1 MDGNSILA
9 NALKQQGVEYMFGV
23 VGIPVIDVAIAAQ
36 RIGIKYIGMRN
47 EQSAA
52 YAAQAIGYLTRK
64 PGACL
69 AVSGPGL
76 LHTIGGMANAQS
88 NGWPLLVIG
97 GSSDSTQEGLGAF
110 QECPQVEASR
120 LFCKYAARP
129 ANLSVIPLH
138 VEKAVRSVTYGRP
151 GESKNYIISSD

>member
-1 MDGNSILA
+1 MLNLMDGSGNILILHNSIDDCSLS
-9 NALKQQGVEYMFGV
+9 LC
-23 VGIPVIDVAIAAQ
+23 
-36 RIGIKYIGMRN
+36 R
-47 EQSAA
+47 
-52 YAAQAIGYLTRK
+52 
-64 PGACL
+64 
-69 AVSGPGL
+69 
-76 LHTIGGMANAQS
+76 
-88 NGWPLLVIG
+88 PLLVIG